1 VIYAVVSEPTFFEN
15 RKEEICSRVFGTF
28 SGKHAGAEP
37 IMAQGN
43 WLVSGSSMHFTRR
56 VRFDDGMDKYR
67 YTPSE
72 IADQIKAKGADAC
85 YAFQVRN
92 PLHNGHCL
100 LLNDTRGQL

>member
-1 VIYAVVSEPTFFEN
+1 MTFV
-15 RKEEICSRVFGTF
+15 KRVMF
-28 SGKHAGAEP
+28 
-37 IMAQGN
+37 N
-43 WLVSGSSMHFTRR
+43 
-56 VRFDDGMDKYR
+56 DGMDKYR

-72 IADQIKAKGADAC
+72 ISALIKAKNADAV